1 MNPSPAAHG
10 TLLDPPA
17 FSLAQFEWLVQHRQH
32 EAAGR
37 LLLLGLHRL
46 DERFGMLSDGLAA
59 DWKAHFL
66 TRLAAAC
73 GTLFADPGF
82 QISRDGFVQFL
93 ALQRWLAAIF
103 AATPF
108 RHADHVIA
116 CLTRSAPGQGSGLAL
131 QPGEF
136 LKYCVLS
143 FPDSELD
150 TPFDQLWAYDA
161 KATAG
166 LCLAQLGARQIVT
179 PAAYARRETILQW
192 LPAKL
197 GLLPDLDGIPMAALY
212 DAYMHCSYGTL
223 ANKHDIKRGINTHL
237 RQALLASGLS
247 DVRTRPPRRDKPL
260 MLVVLEA
267 FSTPHSMYRTHGS
280 TLRASR
286 SRFQLHGVAVEGATD
301 ASGRAIFDRFSSFSA
316 DTAVASI
323 AALARRLRPD
333 VVYFPSIGMSPMAIQ
348 LSNLRLA
355 PLQIAAAGHPATT
368 HSSCIDAML
377 VEEDTLGDPGCFSEP
392 LVTLPKD
399 CLVHAAPPGFRV
411 TPEQRPSH
419 AQAVSD
425 PVQHVAICATSLKLN
440 ARFLTTCH
448 RIATRALRPV
458 QFHFF
463 AGDCLGIAHAALE
476 RMVTAVLP
484 GAQVHESLPYADY
497 LARLSHCDLF
507 LNPFPYGN
515 TNSIVDT
522 VSQGLPGV
530 CLAGREVHELLDAA
544 LFRRLQLPESLIA
557 TDVDQYERAAIELI
571 DEISLRQELSAEV
584 RRRNGAIALFQGN
597 PERFCAIVQQLL
609 S

>member
-1 MNPSPAAHG
+1 MNPNLALHRTPLDAA
-10 TLLDPPA
+10 A
-17 FSLAQFEWLVQHRQH
+17 FSLTQFEWLVQHRQH

-37 LLLLGLHRL
+37 LLLVGLHRL
-46 DERFGMLSDGLAA
+46 DERFGMLSDGLSAE
-59 DWKAHFL
+59 WKAHFL

-82 QISRDGFVQFL
+82 QITRDGFVQFL

-116 CLTRSAPGQGSGLAL
+116 CLTRSGPGQGNGLAL
-131 QPGEF
+131 EHAEF

-143 FPDSELD
+143 FPDSELA
-150 TPFDQLWAYDA
+150 TPLDQLWSYDA

-166 LCLAQLGARQIVT
+166 LCLAQLGARQCVT
-179 PAAYARRETILQW
+179 PAAYARREVILEW
-192 LPAKL
+192 LPGKL
-197 GLLPDLDGIPMAALY
+197 DVLPDLDGIPLAALY
-212 DAYMHCSYGTL
+212 DTYMHCSYGTL
-223 ANKHDIKRGINTHL
+223 ASKHDIKRGINKLL
-237 RQALLASGLS
+237 RQSLVSSGIR
-247 DVRTRPPRRDKPL
+247 DVCTRPPRRDKPL

-267 FSTPHSMYRTHGS
+267 FSTPHSMYRTHAS

-286 SRFQLHGVAVEGATD
+286 SQFQLHGVALDGVTD
-301 ASGRAIFDRFSSFSA
+301 PSARAIFDRFTGFKPE
-316 DTAVASI
+316 TAVASV

-333 VVYFPSIGMSPMAIQ
+333 VVYYPSIGMSPTAIA

-368 HSSCIDAML
+368 HSANIDAML
-377 VEEDTLGDPGCFSEP
+377 VEEDTLGDPDCFSER

-411 TPEQRPSH
+411 VPECRPPR
-419 AQAVSD
+419 AQPASD
-425 PVQHVAICATSLKLN
+425 PIQHVAICATSLKLN
-440 ARFLTTCH
+440 ARFLATCQ
-448 RIATRALRPV
+448 RISIRAVRPV

-463 AGDCLGIAHAALE
+463 VGDCMGIAHAALE

-484 GAQVHESLPYADY
+484 GAKVHENLPYADY
-497 LARLSHCDLF
+497 LARVSDCDLF

-571 DEISLRQELSAEV
+571 DEISIRQELSEAV
-584 RRRNGAIALFQGN
+584 RQRNGAAALFQGN
-597 PERFCAIVQQLL
+597 PEQFAVIVRQLL
-609 S
+609 P